1 MILAGDIGGTSTR
14 LAYFQ
19 VKDDKL
25 VPVLTEKFSSR
36 DHTGLEEIV
45 REFLSKHSVKV
56 EHAAFG
62 IAGPVRRQRVEATN
76 LPWVID
82 AAVLKSELVTA
93 EVSLLNDLEA
103 NTYGIFELG
112 PNDFAVLN
120 VGNPVDPGNIAVISA
135 GTGLGEAGAT
145 WDGSRF
151 VVYATEGGHTDFAPR
166 DELEIDLFLYVRRRL
181 GGRVSYERILS
192 GPGILTIYQF
202 LRDTGRG
209 IEEPWLRDELQGGG
223 DPSAI
228 VARNGLSAKSKLA
241 SHALDLFVE
250 LYGAEAGNLA
260 LKMMATRGIFIG
272 GGIAPKILPRLQ
284 SGLFMQAFSEKGRF
298 GNLLR
303 SIPVRVLL
311 NDQAALFGAARFAAL
326 QAGLVRDAHVI

>member
-14 LAYFQ
+14 LAFFE
-19 VKDDKL
+19 VKDEKL
-25 VPVLTEKFSSR
+25 KPILMEKYSSR
-36 DHTGLEEIV
+36 DHAGLEEIV
-45 REFLSKHSVKV
+45 HAFMTKHSVKV

-62 IAGPVRRQRVEATN
+62 IAGPVRQQRVEATN
-76 LPWVID
+76 LPWIID
-82 AAVLKSELVTA
+82 AAVLKRELVTA

-120 VGNPVDPGNIAVISA
+120 PGNPVEPGNIAVISA

-145 WDGSRF
+145 WDGTRF

-166 DELEIDLFLYVRRRL
+166 DELEIDLLLWLRRRL

-192 GPGILTIYQF
+192 GPGIFTVYQF

-209 IEEPWLRDELQGGG
+209 IEEPWLRDELQTG
-223 DPSAI
+223 DPSA
-228 VARNGLSAKSKLA
+228 VVSQHGLSGKSELA
-241 SHALDLFVE
+241 AHALDLFVE

-260 LKMMATRGIFIG
+260 LKMMATRGIFVG
-272 GGIAPKILPRLQ
+272 GGIAPKILPKMQ
-284 SGLFMQAFSEKGRF
+284 NGLFMQAFAEKGRF

-303 SIPVRVLL
+303 AIPVRILL
-311 NDQAALFGAARFAAL
+311 NDQAALLGAARFAGL
-326 QAGLVRDAHVI
+326 RAGFIRGAHVI